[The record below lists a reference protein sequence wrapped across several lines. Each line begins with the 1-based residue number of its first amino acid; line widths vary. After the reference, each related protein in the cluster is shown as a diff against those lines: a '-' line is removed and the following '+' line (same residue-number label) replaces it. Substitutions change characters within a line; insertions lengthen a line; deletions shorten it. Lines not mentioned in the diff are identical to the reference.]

1 MDRKFKSKR
10 IWYKMLQEGL
20 VKQQLEIIDGQFFL
34 VVDGKIELNYEK
46 SDDVLLDI
54 KLQED
59 VKLFGL
65 LDLLKDIFEDVLKL
79 LQDDKLLEKD
89 DIEIIDEIEI
99 ENEESGIEQKQEIL
113 GDVGKY
119 LGGIF
124 VSDVEDFLLS

>member
-1 MDRKFKSKR
+1 
-10 IWYKMLQEGL
+10 MLQEGL

-34 VVDGKIELNYEK
+34 VVDGKIELNQDK
-46 SDDVLLDI
+46 FDDVLLDS

-79 LQDDKLLEKD
+79 LQDDRILEKG

-99 ENEESGIEQKQEIL
+99 GNEESGIEQKQEIL
-113 GDVGKY
+113 EDVGKEDVGKY

>member
-1 MDRKFKSKR
+1 
-10 IWYKMLQEGL
+10 MLQEGL

-34 VVDGKIELNYEK
+34 VVDGKIELNQEK
-46 SDDVLLDI
+46 FDDVLLDS

-79 LQDDKLLEKD
+79 LQDDRLLEKD
-89 DIEIIDEIEI
+89 DIEIVDEIEI
-99 ENEESGIEQKQEIL
+99 GNEESGIEQKQEIL
-113 GDVGKY
+113 EDVGKEDVGKY

>member
-1 MDRKFKSKR
+1 MF
-10 IWYKMLQEGL
+10 QEGL
-20 VKQQLEIIDGQFFL
+20 VKQQLEIIDSQFFL
-34 VVDGKIELNYEK
+34 VVDGKIELNQDK
-46 SDDVLLDI
+46 FDDVLLDS

-79 LQDDKLLEKD
+79 LQDDRLLEKD
-89 DIEIIDEIEI
+89 DIEIVDEIEI
-99 ENEESGIEQKQEIL
+99 GNEESGIEQKQEIL
-113 GDVGKY
+113 EDVGKEDVGKY

>member
-1 MDRKFKSKR
+1 
-10 IWYKMLQEGL
+10 MLQEGL

-34 VVDGKIELNYEK
+34 VVDGKIELNQEK
-46 SDDVLLDI
+46 LDDVLLDI

>member
-1 MDRKFKSKR
+1 
-10 IWYKMLQEGL
+10 MLQEGL
-20 VKQQLEIIDGQFFL
+20 VKQQLELIDGQFFL
-34 VVDGKIELNYEK
+34 VVDGKIELNQDK
-46 SDDVLLDI
+46 FDDVLLDS

-79 LQDDKLLEKD
+79 LQDDRLLEKD
-89 DIEIIDEIEI
+89 DIEIVDEIEI
-99 ENEESGIEQKQEIL
+99 GNEESGIEQKQEIL
-113 GDVGKY
+113 EDVGKEDVGKY

>member
-1 MDRKFKSKR
+1 
-10 IWYKMLQEGL
+10 MLQEGL
-20 VKQQLEIIDGQFFL
+20 VKQQLEIIDSQFFL
-34 VVDGKIELNYEK
+34 VVDGKIELNQDK
-46 SDDVLLDI
+46 FDDVLLDS

-79 LQDDKLLEKD
+79 LQDDRLLEKD
-89 DIEIIDEIEI
+89 DIEIVDEIEI
-99 ENEESGIEQKQEIL
+99 GNEESGIEQKQEIL
-113 GDVGKY
+113 EDVGKEDVGKY

>member
-1 MDRKFKSKR
+1 
-10 IWYKMLQEGL
+10 MLQEGL
-20 VKQQLEIIDGQFFL
+20 VKQQLELIDGQFFL
-34 VVDGKIELNYEK
+34 VVDGKIELNQDK
-46 SDDVLLDI
+46 FDDVLLDS

-79 LQDDKLLEKD
+79 LQDDRLLEKG
-89 DIEIIDEIEI
+89 DIEIVDEIEI
-99 ENEESGIEQKQEIL
+99 GNEESGIEQKQEIL
-113 GDVGKY
+113 EDVGKEDVGKY

>member
-1 MDRKFKSKR
+1 
-10 IWYKMLQEGL
+10 MLQEGL
-20 VKQQLEIIDGQFFL
+20 VKQQLEIIDSQFFL
-34 VVDGKIELNYEK
+34 VVDGKIELNQDK
-46 SDDVLLDI
+46 FDDVLLDS

-113 GDVGKY
+113 EDVGKEDVGKY
-119 LGGIF
+119 LGSIF

>member
-1 MDRKFKSKR
+1 
-10 IWYKMLQEGL
+10 MLQEGL

-34 VVDGKIELNYEK
+34 VVDGKIELNQDK
-46 SDDVLLDI
+46 FDDVLLDS

-79 LQDDKLLEKD
+79 LQDDRLLEKD
-89 DIEIIDEIEI
+89 DIEIVDEIEI
-99 ENEESGIEQKQEIL
+99 GNEESGIEQKQEIL
-113 GDVGKY
+113 EDVGKEDVGKY

>member
-1 MDRKFKSKR
+1 
-10 IWYKMLQEGL
+10 MLQEGL
-20 VKQQLEIIDGQFFL
+20 VKQQLEIIDSQFFL
-34 VVDGKIELNYEK
+34 VVDGKIELNQDK
-46 SDDVLLDI
+46 FDDVLLDS

-79 LQDDKLLEKD
+79 LQDDRLLEKG
-89 DIEIIDEIEI
+89 DIEIVDEIEI
-99 ENEESGIEQKQEIL
+99 GNEESGIEQKQEIL
-113 GDVGKY
+113 EDVGKEDVGKY

>member
-1 MDRKFKSKR
+1 MF
-10 IWYKMLQEGL
+10 
-20 VKQQLEIIDGQFFL
+20 
-34 VVDGKIELNYEK
+34 
-46 SDDVLLDI
+46 DDVLLDI

-65 LDLLKDIFEDVLKL
+65 SDLLKDIFEDVLKL
-79 LQDDKLLEKD
+79 LQDDRLLEKD

-113 GDVGKY
+113 EDVGKEDVGKY

>member
-1 MDRKFKSKR
+1 
-10 IWYKMLQEGL
+10 MLQEGL
-20 VKQQLEIIDGQFFL
+20 VKQQLEIIDSQFFL
-34 VVDGKIELNYEK
+34 VVDGKRELNRDK
-46 SDDVLLDI
+46 FDDVLLDI

-79 LQDDKLLEKD
+79 LQDDRLLEKD

-99 ENEESGIEQKQEIL
+99 ENEKSGIEQKQEIL
-113 GDVGKY
+113 EDVGKEDVGKY

>member
-1 MDRKFKSKR
+1 
-10 IWYKMLQEGL
+10 MLQEGL
-20 VKQQLEIIDGQFFL
+20 VKQQLEIIDSQFFL
-34 VVDGKIELNYEK
+34 VVDGKIELNQDK
-46 SDDVLLDI
+46 FDDVLLDS

-79 LQDDKLLEKD
+79 LQDDRLLEKD
-89 DIEIIDEIEI
+89 DIEIVDEIEI
-99 ENEESGIEQKQEIL
+99 GNEENGIEQKQEIL
-113 GDVGKY
+113 EDVGKEDVGKY